1 MIACSTGRVRAAM
14 VGLALF
20 GFVGS
25 AMAQKS
31 PSPAAIATARQL
43 IEIKGVG
50 QLYNPVLVG
59 IILRAR
65 DTLMQTNPNLSS
77 DLNAAAQQL
86 RKDYEPRLDA
96 LKQQIA
102 TMYAAQ
108 LTEQELK
115 DALAFYKSPL
125 GIKLVKVEPQVLDQ
139 SMAVADKWANQ
150 LAEEVLDKMRAE
162 MRKKGHQL

>member
-1 MIACSTGRVRAAM
+1 MIASSTGGLRAAV

-20 GFVGS
+20 GFVG
-25 AMAQKS
+25 AAAAQK
-31 PSPAAIATARQL
+31 PPPAAVAAAREL
-43 IEIKGVG
+43 IEIKGAS

-65 DTLMQTNPNLSS
+65 DALLQSNPALSA

-86 RKDYEPRLDA
+86 RRDYEPRLEG

-102 TMYAAQ
+102 EMYATR
-108 LTEQELK
+108 LTAQELK

-125 GIKLVKVEPQVLDQ
+125 GKKLVTVEPQVVDQ
-139 SMAVADKWANQ
+139 SMAVASKWADE
-150 LAEEVLDKMRAE
+150 LVEEVLEKMRAE
-162 MRKKGHQL
+162 MRKKGHEL

>member
-1 MIACSTGRVRAAM
+1 MIASSIGGLRAAV

-20 GFVGS
+20 GFVG
-25 AMAQKS
+25 AAAAQK
-31 PSPAAIATARQL
+31 PSPAAVAAAREL
-43 IEIKGVG
+43 IEIKGAS

-59 IILRAR
+59 IILRSR
-65 DTLMQTNPNLSS
+65 DTLLQTNPNLSV

-86 RKDYEPRLDA
+86 RRDYEPRLES

-102 TMYAAQ
+102 GLYAARFS
-108 LTEQELK
+108 EKELK

-125 GIKLVKVEPQVLDQ
+125 GVKLSTVEPQVIDQ
-139 SMAVADKWANQ
+139 SMAVANKWAEE
-150 LAEEVLDKMRAE
+150 LVEEVLERLRAE

>member
-1 MIACSTGRVRAAM
+1 MIASSIGGLRAAV

-20 GFVGS
+20 GFVG
-25 AMAQKS
+25 AAAAQK
-31 PSPAAIATARQL
+31 PSPAAVTAAREL
-43 IEIKGVG
+43 IEIKGAS

-65 DTLMQTNPNLSS
+65 DALLQSNPALSA

-86 RKDYEPRLDA
+86 RRDYEPRLES

-102 TMYAAQ
+102 GLYAARFS
-108 LTEQELK
+108 EKELK

-125 GIKLVKVEPQVLDQ
+125 GVKLSTAEPQVIDQ
-139 SMAVADKWANQ
+139 SMAVANKWAEE
-150 LAEEVLDKMRAE
+150 LVEEVLEKLRAE